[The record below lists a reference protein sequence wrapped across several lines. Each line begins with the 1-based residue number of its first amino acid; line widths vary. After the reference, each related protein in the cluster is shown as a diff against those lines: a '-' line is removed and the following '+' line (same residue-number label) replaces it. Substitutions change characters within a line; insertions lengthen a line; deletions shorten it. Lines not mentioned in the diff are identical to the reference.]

1 VKSKPGALNFGSG
14 GAGTSNHL
22 AGELFN
28 IVAGVKLVHIPYKG
42 VNLAMQDVLG
52 GNIHFVVI
60 GIPAAAPHI
69 KAGKLRALAVVAP
82 QRSSALPEV
91 PTVAEAGLADF
102 EVTTWYG
109 ILAPAGTPRS
119 IISRVN
125 AELVKIMH
133 APELR
138 EKLAGTGTEPL
149 TSTPEEFAAYIK
161 KEIAKWGDVIRK
173 AGVKAD

>member
-1 VKSKPGALNFGSG
+1 VLSG
-14 GAGTSNHL
+14 RVHL
-22 AGELFN
+22 VF
-28 IVAGVKLVHIPYKG
+28 
-42 VNLAMQDVLG
+42 
-52 GNIHFVVI
+52 I

-69 KAGKLRALAVVAP
+69 KAGRLRALAVVAP

-109 ILAPAGTPRS
+109 VLVPAGTPRPVVA
-119 IISRVN
+119 RLN
-125 AELVKIMH
+125 AELVKAMH
-133 APELR
+133 APEMQ
-138 EKLAGTGTEPL
+138 EKLAAMGTDPL

-161 KEIAKWGDVIRK
+161 SEIAKWGDVIRK